1 VTALNLIPAGQFDGG
16 HVLSVLFGKKT
27 AKKLLPII
35 VLVLAGLGFFWS
47 GWWLW
52 AAMVLFMGRRTAE
65 PLDQITTI
73 DRRHKLLGI
82 LTLVIF
88 ILIFIPVPL
97 VILQ

>member
-1 VTALNLIPAGQFDGG
+1 
-16 HVLSVLFGKKT
+16 
-27 AKKLLPII
+27 
-35 VLVLAGLGFFWS
+35 
-47 GWWLW
+47 
-52 AAMVLFMGRRTAE
+52 MVLFLGRRTAE

>member
-1 VTALNLIPAGQFDGG
+1 MNLIPAGQFDGG

-27 AKKLLPII
+27 AKRLLPII
-35 VLVLAGLGFFWS
+35 VLTLGVLGFFWA

-52 AAMVLFMGRRTAE
+52 AAMVLFFGRRTAE

-73 DRRHKLLGI
+73 DRKHKILGV
-82 LTLVIF
+82 LTLIIF
-88 ILIFIPVPL
+88 ILTFIPVPL